1 MSDFKDLTGQRF
13 GRLTVCRRAP
23 NIKGAKNG
31 VYWICKCDCGRGKKV
46 VSSALLS
53 GFTRSCGCLR
63 SENAKR
69 NVRLMNAINK
79 KRRESLTDKV
89 SIS

>member
-1 MSDFKDLTGQRF
+1 MAKIKDLTGQRF
-13 GRLTVCRRAP
+13 GRLVVCRRAP

-53 GFTRSCGCLR
+53 GFTHSCGCLR

-69 NVRLMNAINK
+69 TVRQMQDLNR

>member
-1 MSDFKDLTGQRF
+1 MAKMRDLKGQRF
-13 GRLTVCRRAP
+13 GRLLVCRREP
-23 NIKGAKNG
+23 PKRGARNG
-31 VYWICKCDCGRGKKV
+31 VYWICKCDCGRGKKIL
-46 VSSALLS
+46 SSALLS

-69 NVRLMNAINK
+69 TVRLMQAVNR
-79 KRRESLTDKV
+79 KRRESSTDKV

>member
-1 MSDFKDLTGQRF
+1 MAKIKDLTGKRF
-13 GRLTVCRRAP
+13 GRLVVCRRAP
-23 NIKGAKNG
+23 SEKGARNG
-31 VYWICKCDCGRGKKV
+31 VYWICKCDCGRGKKIL
-46 VSSALLS
+46 SSALLS

-69 NVRLMNAINK
+69 TVRQMQDINR

-89 SIS
+89 SVS